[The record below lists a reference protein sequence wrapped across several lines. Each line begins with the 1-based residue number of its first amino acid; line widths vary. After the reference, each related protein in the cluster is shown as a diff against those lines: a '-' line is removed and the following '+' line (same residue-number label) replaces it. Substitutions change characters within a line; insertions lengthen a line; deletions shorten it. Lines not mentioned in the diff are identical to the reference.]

1 MKSYESTFALKTNNN
16 SNSEKSNFVNRG
28 YACHKLNHIG
38 SGLRRLP
45 PAQGTYFGQ

>member
-28 YACHKLNHIG
+28 YACQKLNHIG